1 MRRRGPPA
9 GGSGRKPAVESS
21 APGGGR
27 QLCILVPC
35 LAAAG
40 LIIGGLRLAGS
51 TEEAPVKAGRV
62 FQLPVEP
69 LGASN
74 YPRPRADEN
83 TVQLPDT
90 FPSRC
95 AVLLDAQ
102 SGIILAEKNAD
113 TVISPASMTKVLTV
127 LVAAEQIT
135 EADLDD
141 TFTMTIDITDYC
153 YVNGCSV
160 VGPDGG

>member
-1 MRRRGPPA
+1 MDQEYTPIISAEERAARRRQRA
-9 GGSGRKPAVESS
+9 EARRRKQRARRR
-21 APGGGR
+21 R

-62 FQLPVEP
+62 FQLPAEP
-69 LGASN
+69 LGASD

-102 SGIILAEKNAD
+102 SGIILAGTAKEK
-113 TVISPASMTKVLTV
+113 PQ
-127 LVAAEQIT
+127 VA
-135 EADLDD
+135 
-141 TFTMTIDITDYC
+141 
-153 YVNGCSV
+153 
-160 VGPDGG
+160 

>member
-1 MRRRGPPA
+1 MDQEYTPIISAEERAARRRQRA
-9 GGSGRKPAVESS
+9 EARRRKQRARRR
-21 APGGGR
+21 R

-69 LGASN
+69 LGASD

-141 TFTMTIDITDYC
+141 TFTMTIDITD
-153 YVNGCSV
+153 
-160 VGPDGG
+160 